1 MRSEEAFHAANY
13 ELICVIVNFGLGS
26 RILHS
31 AKHSGITG
39 GTILLGKGTVNNHI
53 LEFLGLADVRKEIV
67 LMVTVRQT
75 AEEILI
81 KLNEEYKFAKPNHGI
96 AFTGYVSELIGH
108 REHVYYEGTETNEA
122 ANEKKTANE
131 LNTTNDISNER
142 RVADTMYQAITVV
155 VEKGKAEDVI
165 SAATKAGSKGGTI
178 INGRG
183 SGPHEI
189 SKVFAMDIEPEKEIV
204 LILAKNTTTEA
215 IVTSIREQLKIDEPG
230 KGIIFVQDVNSTYG
244 LYE

>member
-13 ELICVIVNFGLGS
+13 ELICIIVNFGLGS

-67 LMVTVRQT
+67 LMVAARQT
-75 AEEILI
+75 AEEILM
-81 KLNEEYKFAKPNHGI
+81 KLDEEYNFAKPNHGI
-96 AFTGYVSELIGH
+96 AFTGTIANTINDTSE
-108 REHVYYEGTETNEA
+108 
-122 ANEKKTANE
+122 
-131 LNTTNDISNER
+131 ER

-204 LILAKNTTTEA
+204 LVLAKKSTTET

>member
-96 AFTGYVSELIGH
+96 AFTGLVSELIGH
-108 REHVYYEGTETNEA
+108 REQDHHDAKGPKTNEINQVTIA
-122 ANEKKTANE
+122 
-131 LNTTNDISNER
+131 NTTNDMSEER

-165 SAATKAGSKGGTI
+165 NAATRAGSKGGTI